1 MPASGDPQTSGRE
14 PVALR
19 RACCRL
25 TVWAMRLVWMCV
37 LLMFVGW
44 ALGGTWWVCDLVNH
58 FWPLG
63 AVLLTASALCLGLC
77 RRWWEVGIAA
87 VALAVNLAAI
97 VPYYI
102 PATVPPG
109 MPLRVVVSNLY
120 SGNPTPAAAI
130 RFLESTDAD
139 VLVLLEVDADCA
151 ERLAPLRLRY
161 PHGRVLPQDGNF
173 GIALLSRRPLRDV
186 EQINFGQSG
195 VPTLTAVLAE
205 QGVQIVATHP
215 PPPVNS
221 RLAARRDAQLADLAA
236 FCGDSPRPVIV
247 VGDLNA
253 TPWSAAFR
261 DLVRRGRLRD
271 SSLGH
276 GLQPTWPTLGPLS
289 LLPIDHVLLSP
300 SLGVSQRTVGPRNGS
315 DHRPV
320 IVDVVLPTAKPE

>member
-139 VLVLLEVDADCA
+139 VLVRC
-151 ERLAPLRLRY
+151 RLCRTAGSAP
-161 PHGRVLPQDGNF
+161 V
-173 GIALLSRRPLRDV
+173 ALS
-186 EQINFGQSG
+186 
-195 VPTLTAVLAE
+195 AWA
-205 QGVQIVATHP
+205 
-215 PPPVNS
+215 
-221 RLAARRDAQLADLAA
+221 
-236 FCGDSPRPVIV
+236 
-247 VGDLNA
+247 
-253 TPWSAAFR
+253 SAAAGREFR
-261 DLVRRGRLRD
+261 DRAA
-271 SSLGH
+271 
-276 GLQPTWPTLGPLS
+276 
-289 LLPIDHVLLSP
+289 LPA
-300 SLGVSQRTVGPRNGS
+300 TV
-315 DHRPV
+315 
-320 IVDVVLPTAKPE
+320 A